1 MWQDNCDYE
10 LVTPPPP
17 PFDRLNLYNYQNMP
31 DPVYVYPS
39 DPLAIPPGKHEYS
52 SGKKIKTALVCE
64 HVYCVKLG
72 KGLKPSHKACESD
85 RQKLIL
91 FNNFNLNLLGWN
103 W

>member
-52 SGKKIKTALVCE
+52 SGKK
-64 HVYCVKLG
+64 
-72 KGLKPSHKACESD
+72 
-85 RQKLIL
+85 
-91 FNNFNLNLLGWN
+91 N
-103 W
+103 